1 MTHRLF
7 SVGAAIAAA
16 LVVTSALVVA
26 QGGPGR
32 PSTAPRPGG
41 PGGPSTL
48 LRPGGFSALDLTDE
62 QRAKIAELRKAA
74 REQTAPLRE
83 EWMTAQRT
91 LHRDVF
97 AVLTPEQREKMRAM
111 EGRGNRLG
119 RGPGGPGG
127 RGGPGGPGFGRGR
140 GAN

>member
-1 MTHRLF
+1 MTHRLL

-26 QGGPGR
+26 QGGPRR
-32 PSTAPRPGG
+32 PSTALGPGG
-41 PGGPSTL
+41 PGHA
-48 LRPGGFSALDLTDE
+48 FAALDLTDD

-83 EWMTAQRT
+83 QLMTAQRT
-91 LHRDVF
+91 LHRDLL
-97 AVLTPEQREKMRAM
+97 AVLTPEQREKMQAA

-127 RGGPGGPGFGRGR
+127 PGGFGRGR
-140 GAN
+140 GRGAN